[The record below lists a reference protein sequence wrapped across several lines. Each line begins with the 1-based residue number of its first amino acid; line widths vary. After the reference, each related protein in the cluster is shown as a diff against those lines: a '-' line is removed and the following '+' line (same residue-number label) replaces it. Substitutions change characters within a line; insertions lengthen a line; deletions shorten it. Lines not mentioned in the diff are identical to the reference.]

1 MKNIVIIF
9 LISIGVFYCSHQEKN
24 DYQIIG
30 VCEKIIIQDTINIIT
45 VNFLVSYKN
54 IGKEDVMIFTNFFSD
69 TRKGKKYKDEGV
81 FLKLANKQKPIGQF
95 YPLNDFKIKPNE
107 ELKIL
112 YTFKEAKSNKK
123 NLIKLDESFSNQIK
137 LMELYYKSNHD
148 GDTEKTEKQI
158 NQNLNYKI
166 ITSDF
171 PILMDGVVIE
181 FKKEI
186 NIEEAVKLVGG
197 KMNK

>member
-1 MKNIVIIF
+1 MKNIV
-9 LISIGVFYCSHQEKN
+9 LILLFSIGMLCCSHQEKN

-30 VCEKIIIQDTINIIT
+30 VCQKIIIQDTINVMTI
-45 VNFLVSYKN
+45 NFLVSYKN
-54 IGKEDVMIFTNFFSD
+54 TGNEDVMLFTNTISD
-69 TRKGKKYKDEGV
+69 IKKGEKYKSEGV

-95 YPLNDFKIKPNE
+95 YPLNNFKIKSNE

-112 YTFKEAKSNKK
+112 YTFKEANSNKK
-123 NLIKLDESFSNQIK
+123 NLIKSGKSILNQIN
-137 LMELYYKSNHD
+137 LMDLYYKSNLD
-148 GDTEKTEKQI
+148 RDTKNTKKQI
-158 NQNLNYKI
+158 NHNLNYKI

-171 PILMDGVVIE
+171 PIIMDSAVIE